1 MIRYPKADLPPESP
15 ALSLPIEKGRGVWLH
30 RGECSQIV
38 LTYTGSL
45 HPQALGALALLKEK
59 GIEADLY
66 NLRFLKPVD
75 ENYLAEILNSY
86 SLAVF
91 IEEGIRSGGFG
102 EYAAAFARSRSCK
115 AETLVLAV
123 EENFAEGGRAL
134 GTRGELLKN
143 NKLDETSIAESVE
156 GKLRALAERH

>member
-1 MIRYPKADLPPESP
+1 MIRYPKAELPPEFP
-15 ALSLPIEKGRGVWLH
+15 PLSLPIETGRGVWLH
-30 RGECSQIV
+30 RGTYSQAV
-38 LTYTGSL
+38 LAYTGSL
-45 HPQALGALALLKEK
+45 HPQAIGALALLKEK

-102 EYAAAFARSRSCK
+102 EYAEALARSRSCK
-115 AETLVLAV
+115 AETLVLAA

-143 NKLDETSIAESVE
+143 NKLDETSIAESIA
-156 GKLRALAERH
+156 GKILEISMRK